1 VRSHPATWFA
11 MSVKAD
17 TPTHVL
23 EVQDLVKHYP
33 IRHSR
38 VFVAAVNGVSFHIQ
52 KGETLGLVGESGSGK
67 STVARCIMNLTPLTA
82 GRILFEDRDIS
93 ALSAKDARALRRR
106 IQLVFQE
113 PYDSLNPRMTVGAI
127 VAEPLSIR
135 KVGKAERSHRVRELL
150 DLVHLPRSVL
160 DLYPHELSGGLQQ
173 RVGIARA
180 IATNPTLLVLDEPT
194 SALDPRARRQIIDLL
209 SELQGE
215 LQMSY
220 LFITH
225 DLNTL
230 RYISH
235 RIAVMYLGLIVEE
248 GPTAAIFEQQRHP
261 YTRALLSSV
270 LYPDPDTRRER
281 FDLKGEIP
289 SPIDLPLGCY
299 LASRCPLAIA
309 ECRRAIPPLV
319 PIGGGRTSACIRHDL
334 VPSADTQAAAPAT
347 HEDPAAPEF
356 AA

>member
-1 VRSHPATWFA
+1 
-11 MSVKAD
+11 MSAEAD
-17 TPTHVL
+17 TAPYVL
-23 EVQDLVKHYP
+23 EVRDLVKHYP
-33 IRHSR
+33 IAHSR
-38 VFVAAVNGVSFHIQ
+38 AFVAAVNGISFGIE

-67 STVARCIMNLTPLTA
+67 STVARCVMNLTSLTG
-82 GRILFEDRDIS
+82 GRILFEGHDIS
-93 ALSAKDARALRRR
+93 ALPTKENRALRRR

-127 VAEPLSIR
+127 VAEPLIIR
-135 KVGKAERSHRVRELL
+135 RIGKPERSRRVRQLL
-150 DLVHLPRSVL
+150 DLVHLPDSVL
-160 DLYPHELSGGLQQ
+160 DLYPHELPGGLQQ

-180 IATNPTLLVLDEPT
+180 IATDPTLLILDEPT

-209 SELQGE
+209 IELQAE
-215 LQMSY
+215 LEMSY

-230 RYISH
+230 RHISH

-248 GPTAAIFEQQRHP
+248 APTAAIFDEQRHP

-270 LYPDPDTRRER
+270 LYPDPETRREP

-299 LASRCPLAIA
+299 LASRCPLVTD

-319 PIGGGRTSACIRHDL
+319 PIGNDRTTACIRHEL
-334 VPSADTQAAAPAT
+334 VP
-347 HEDPAAPEF
+347 EAPEK
-356 AA
+356 AATGLGP

>member
-1 VRSHPATWFA
+1 
-11 MSVKAD
+11 MSAEAD
-17 TPTHVL
+17 TAPCVL
-23 EVQDLVKHYP
+23 EVRDLVKHYP
-33 IRHSR
+33 IAHSR
-38 VFVAAVNGVSFHIQ
+38 AFVAAVNGVSFRIE

-67 STVARCIMNLTPLTA
+67 STVARCIMNLTSLTG
-82 GRILFEDRDIS
+82 GRILFEGHDVS
-93 ALSAKDARALRRR
+93 ALPTKEVRALRRR

-127 VAEPLSIR
+127 VAEPLTIR
-135 KVGKAERSHRVRELL
+135 RIEKPERSRRVRELL
-150 DLVHLPRSVL
+150 DLVHLPDSVR

-173 RVGIARA
+173 RIGIARA
-180 IATNPTLLVLDEPT
+180 IATNPTLLILDEPT

-209 SELQGE
+209 IELQAE
-215 LQMSY
+215 LEMSY

-225 DLNTL
+225 DLNTMHH
-230 RYISH
+230 ISH

-248 GPTAAIFEQQRHP
+248 APTAAIFDEQRHP

-270 LYPDPDTRRER
+270 LYPDPERRRER

-299 LASRCPLAIA
+299 LASRCPLVMD

-319 PIGGGRTSACIRHDL
+319 TIGSGRTTACIRYEL
-334 VPSADTQAAAPAT
+334 VPD
-347 HEDPAAPEF
+347 APEK
-356 AA
+356 AVTGPGS

>member
-1 VRSHPATWFA
+1 MSAEAAT
-11 MSVKAD
+11 
-17 TPTHVL
+17 TPYVL
-23 EVQDLVKHYP
+23 EVRDLVKHYP
-33 IRHSR
+33 IAQSR
-38 VFVAAVNGVSFHIQ
+38 TFVAAVNGISFGIE

-67 STVARCIMNLTPLTA
+67 STVARCVMNLTSLTA
-82 GRILFEDRDIS
+82 GRILFEGHDIS
-93 ALSAKDARALRRR
+93 ALPAKEARALRRR

-127 VAEPLSIR
+127 VAEPLTVRRIENP
-135 KVGKAERSHRVRELL
+135 ERSRRVRQLL
-150 DLVHLPRSVL
+150 DLVHLPSPVL

-173 RVGIARA
+173 RIGIARA
-180 IATNPTLLVLDEPT
+180 IATEPTLLILDEPT

-209 SELQGE
+209 IELQAE
-215 LQMSY
+215 LEMSY

-230 RYISH
+230 RHISH

-248 GPTAAIFEQQRHP
+248 APTAAIFDEQRHP

-270 LYPDPDTRRER
+270 LYPDPEKRRER

-299 LASRCPLAIA
+299 LASRCPLVTD

-319 PIGGGRTSACIRHDL
+319 PIGNDRTTACIRHEL
-334 VPSADTQAAAPAT
+334 VPD
-347 HEDPAAPEF
+347 APEK
-356 AA
+356 AAIGLEP

>member
-1 VRSHPATWFA
+1 
-11 MSVKAD
+11 MSAEAD
-17 TPTHVL
+17 TAPYVL
-23 EVQDLVKHYP
+23 EVRDLVKHYP
-33 IRHSR
+33 IAHSR
-38 VFVAAVNGVSFHIQ
+38 AFVAAVNGISFGIE

-67 STVARCIMNLTPLTA
+67 STVARCVMNLTSLTG
-82 GRILFEDRDIS
+82 GRILFEGHDIS
-93 ALSAKDARALRRR
+93 ALPTKENRALRRR

-127 VAEPLSIR
+127 VAEPLTIR
-135 KVGKAERSHRVRELL
+135 RIGKPERSRRVRQLL
-150 DLVHLPRSVL
+150 DLVHLPDSVL

-173 RVGIARA
+173 RIGIARA
-180 IATNPTLLVLDEPT
+180 IATDPTLLILDEPT

-209 SELQGE
+209 IELQAE
-215 LQMSY
+215 LEMSY

-230 RYISH
+230 RHVSH

-248 GPTAAIFEQQRHP
+248 APTAAIFDEQRHP

-270 LYPDPDTRRER
+270 LYPDPETRREP

-299 LASRCPLAIA
+299 LASRCPLVTD

-319 PIGGGRTSACIRHDL
+319 PIGNDRTTACIRHEL
-334 VPSADTQAAAPAT
+334 VPD
-347 HEDPAAPEF
+347 APEKV
-356 AA
+356 ATGLGP